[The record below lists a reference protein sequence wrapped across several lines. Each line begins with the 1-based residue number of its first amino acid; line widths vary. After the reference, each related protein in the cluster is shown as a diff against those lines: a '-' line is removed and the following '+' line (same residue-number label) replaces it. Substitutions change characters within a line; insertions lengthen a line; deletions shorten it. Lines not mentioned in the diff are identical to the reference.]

1 MEMRSTGRFRTGG
14 ASISIPIVK
23 GVRYRIGSGTIRT
36 QKEWQATA
44 QGRLLVTDR
53 ALVFE
58 GGDKNERVTWTQVA
72 NVELLIDGLI
82 IHKRSGSPRT
92 YVTVS
97 PDPRFSAVVELML
110 EH

>member
-1 MEMRSTGRFRTGG
+1 
-14 ASISIPIVK
+14 
-23 GVRYRIGSGTIRT
+23 
-36 QKEWQATA
+36 
-44 QGRLLVTDR
+44 
-53 ALVFE
+53 
-58 GGDKNERVTWTQVA
+58 VA